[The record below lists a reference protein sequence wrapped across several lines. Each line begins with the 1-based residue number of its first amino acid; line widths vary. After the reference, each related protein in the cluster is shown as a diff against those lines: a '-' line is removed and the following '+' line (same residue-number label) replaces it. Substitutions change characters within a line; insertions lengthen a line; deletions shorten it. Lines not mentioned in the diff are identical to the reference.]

1 MKEYEII
8 AEEPMRAYLKA
19 LRNGNSYDY
28 ICNHGHEFT
37 KDELITIIK
46 ELDYAIYSEAKYA
59 IKASDIYEAASTNME
74 DFMEFDKEE

>member
-1 MKEYEII
+1 MQEYEII
-8 AEEPMRAYLKA
+8 AEEPMKAYLRA

-46 ELDYAIYSEAKYA
+46 ELDYVIYSEAKYA
-59 IKASDIYEAASTNME
+59 TKASDIYEAAAKNME
-74 DFMEFDKEE
+74 DFMEFEKEE